1 VDLNNFIIDKMR
13 QVGKVGFG
21 CVDIVSTPFN
31 YFHMYKYYDG
41 FINYAP
47 VATVYRP
54 LDDISSPNDIYI
66 KRLEICDVD

>member
-1 VDLNNFIIDKMR
+1 MR